1 MNINILDIFP
11 QITDNILFNN
21 VDKNKISK
29 LLCGNA
35 DDISLKKYFASEIIL
50 SPDIETIPIGIV
62 IDGIIE
68 ITSATQ
74 KHKVILKTAGKGAM
88 FGIANLYATDSE
100 FPSQIT
106 AKTDSEILMI
116 NPNLFKKIIESDPV
130 IMKNYLYFLSNKILY
145 LNKKISSYTI
155 GNTDCKLSYY
165 LYENE
170 VDGVVRLNN
179 SLSDISVMLN
189 MGRASLYRSLDKL
202 IEENI
207 ICKDGKNIY
216 IIDKEKLKNYI

>member
-1 MNINILDIFP
+1 MNILDIFP

-21 VDKNKISK
+21 ADKEKIVKQLNVD
-29 LLCGNA
+29 GE
-35 DDISLKKYFASEIIL
+35 DITLKKYLASEIIL
-50 SPDIETIPIGIV
+50 SPDIKTVPIGIV
-62 IDGIIE
+62 TDGIIE
-68 ITSATQ
+68 ITSATP

-88 FGIANLYATDSE
+88 FGIANLYATEAE

-106 AKTDSEILMI
+106 AKTDSEILI
-116 NPNLFKKIIESDPV
+116 IQPNLFKKIIECDPV
-130 IMKNYLYFLSNKILY
+130 IIKNYLYFLSNKILY

-155 GNTDCKLSYY
+155 GNTECKLAYY

-170 VDGVVRLNN
+170 IDGVVRLNN

-207 ICKDGKNIY
+207 ICKDGRNIY